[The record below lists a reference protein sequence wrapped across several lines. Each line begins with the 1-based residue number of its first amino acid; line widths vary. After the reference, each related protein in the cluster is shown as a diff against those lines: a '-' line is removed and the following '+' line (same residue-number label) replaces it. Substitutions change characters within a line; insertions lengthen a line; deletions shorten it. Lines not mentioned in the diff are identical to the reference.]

1 MVLEKE
7 YPQNGPLDEG
17 VQEFIEQKDG
27 PNIEDLL
34 YDDLDQTFEGIK
46 RLMYECVA
54 RSIDDIK
61 KYVPYHPG
69 QMRQKNDSKVA
80 KLHYTLAVLW
90 ITRENDSRLFGFES
104 CCENLN
110 IHPSRVRQ
118 KIAPYLNKE

>member
-7 YPQNGPLDEG
+7 YPQKGPVEEG
-17 VQEFIEQKDG
+17 VQEFIEQKNG

-61 KYVPYHPG
+61 KYVPQQPD
-69 QMRQKNDSKVA
+69 QERQRNDSKVVRS
-80 KLHYTLAVLW
+80 HYISAVSW
-90 ITRENDSRLFGFES
+90 IICDNDSRLFGFES
-104 CCENLN
+104 CCEILDIN
-110 IHPSRVRQ
+110 PSRVRQ
-118 KIAPYLNKE
+118 KIAPYLNKK